1 MQELLLDEKERAE
14 HRMLVDLE
22 RNDLGR
28 ICEPASVHR
37 TEFRLQALSE
47 VQHLVSDI
55 EGRIRSD
62 ASPGEVL
69 DALFPGGSITGC
81 PKLTA
86 TAIIDAVEAAPR
98 GFWTGSAGW
107 IEPHTG
113 DQHWSI
119 LIRTLEAR
127 LEEGHWL
134 GRVLAGGGIVID
146 SDPEREALE
155 TEWKAASLRRAAG
168 WRMHPRRCNVGLSQF
183 TACWQV
189 LQPEVRRSDE
199 STLCLWRMGSFWWTI
214 SIPSPGTSRIS
225 SQARAGMSGSPLVEG
240 RWRTESRMC
249 SPRIQRTSSSVRG
262 QASHPMLH

>member
-134 GRVLAGGGIVID
+134 GRVLAGGG
-146 SDPEREALE
+146 
-155 TEWKAASLRRAAG
+155 
-168 WRMHPRRCNVGLSQF
+168 
-183 TACWQV
+183 
-189 LQPEVRRSDE
+189 
-199 STLCLWRMGSFWWTI
+199 
-214 SIPSPGTSRIS
+214 
-225 SQARAGMSGSPLVEG
+225 
-240 RWRTESRMC
+240 
-249 SPRIQRTSSSVRG
+249 SSSIRILSVKHSRPNG
-262 QASHPMLH
+262 RPHP